1 MNSKI
6 NQWWVLIIMG
16 LLLTATGIFL
26 MTKPV
31 GTFLGLTIMFGWLIF
46 SVGGLNVVFAI
57 QNKSFFKDWVWY
69 LLLGIIEMVIGVVLL
84 FQPDLSA
91 SSLIIFAGMW
101 MMFTSISRI
110 NSSIILKK
118 LGDSYWG
125 AYLILGILTFLFSIL
140 IIINPIFAMFAI
152 VYSVAIPLIL
162 AGVTIMYFGFKI
174 KKLAA

>member
-1 MNSKI
+1 MKSKI
-6 NQWWVLIIMG
+6 NQWWILVIMG

-57 QNKSFFKDWVWY
+57 QNKSYFKDWIWY
-69 LLLGIIEMVIGVVLL
+69 LLLGIIEMVIGVALL

-91 SSLIIFAGMW
+91 SSLIIFTGMW
-101 MMFTSISRI
+101 MMFTAISRI
-110 NSSIILKK
+110 NGAIVLKK
-118 LGDSYWG
+118 LGDPYWG
-125 AYLILGILTFLFSIL
+125 AYLILGILTFLFSFL

-152 VYSVAIPLIL
+152 VYSVAIPIIL
-162 AGVTIMYFGFKI
+162 AGITIMYFGFQI